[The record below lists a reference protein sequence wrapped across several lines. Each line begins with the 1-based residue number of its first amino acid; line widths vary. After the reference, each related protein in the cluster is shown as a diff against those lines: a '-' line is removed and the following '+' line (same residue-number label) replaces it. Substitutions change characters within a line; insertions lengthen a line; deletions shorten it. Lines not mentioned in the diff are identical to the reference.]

1 MPRKSFNAVCF
12 SFSSCKVNSGALS
25 LTFMDI
31 SPERTKSGAATAD
44 FRLPKILRILHRRIS
59 LCAAVTGLLACL
71 ILVVTAA
78 AQEERPQIVPGERK
92 VAQKKD
98 AGPRAVAILRMD
110 AKGKVSLV
118 PIAIMINGKF
128 WDASAYKADPV
139 PMALDPG
146 TVYEGERS
154 GSSLGLFTI
163 GSALHSNS
171 ANVPTPWI
179 ATGVWRAA
187 GSEPAKKEMKAEAKP
202 ADITPTDQPPRLTH
216 TPMTGTAPESGKAP
230 ASSTPPSSS
239 TPSPTPSSSEK
250 PSDSSNS
257 GDGPPRLT
265 KPSSPASGANQTG
278 STQPAPNPS
287 GVPAAATT
295 KSDAI
300 KLDDKAN
307 IPASDSGAR
316 EANRPV
322 LRRGKP
328 VESFADEDVPG
339 YSLPGI
345 RPAAAA
351 TTKAAEIATAKD
363 ESQIVPAISDAG
375 GPEPRSY
382 AFEWVKGDEDDR
394 RKQMLD
400 LAKSEVRGY
409 VAARAKARITPNAP
423 HTGTTHTTTARRAVK
438 TPDPIL
444 ENVRMTAYD
453 LWNSNQPIIVLS
465 ATAHMPPPPA
475 SAHAEMDAD
484 LEYSILLV
492 TYPDIYN
499 NLHKLYSGVTDKFHL
514 DVTPRMELI
523 DVVDADGD
531 GRGELLFRE
540 TSDIGTGWGIYRATA
555 DKLWKMYD
563 SLNPE

>member
-1 MPRKSFNAVCF
+1 M
-12 SFSSCKVNSGALS
+12 
-25 LTFMDI
+25 
-31 SPERTKSGAATAD
+31 
-44 FRLPKILRILHRRIS
+44 
-59 LCAAVTGLLACL
+59 GLLACF
-71 ILVVTAA
+71 ILAVAGE
-78 AQEERPQIVPGERK
+78 AQEERPQIIPGERK
-92 VAQKKD
+92 VPQKKD

-154 GSSLGLFTI
+154 GNSLGLFTI

-179 ATGVWRAA
+179 ATGVWHAA
-187 GSEPAKKEMKAEAKP
+187 GSEPTKKVMRAETAP
-202 ADITPTDQPPRLTH
+202 ANMDTVDQPPRLTH
-216 TPMTGTAPESGKAP
+216 NPINTAPTSTAPDSGKAQ
-230 ASSTPPSSS
+230 ASTTATSSS
-239 TPSPTPSSSEK
+239 TPSSAPSGSDK
-250 PSDSSNS
+250 RSDSSNS

-265 KPSSPASGANQTG
+265 KPSSPAPESPGSNQTG
-278 STQPAPNPS
+278 ASQPAANSSGASTAGPS
-287 GVPAAATT
+287 KVGANKA
-295 KSDAI
+295 
-300 KLDDKAN
+300 DDKAN
-307 IPASDSGAR
+307 IPASDSGTR
-316 EANRPV
+316 EANRPI

-339 YSLPGI
+339 YSRPGI
-345 RPAAAA
+345 TPVS
-351 TTKAAEIATAKD
+351 ATATKSVESAPAKD
-363 ESQIVPAISDAG
+363 DTQIIPAISDAG

-382 AFEWVKGDEDDR
+382 TFEWLKGDEDDR
-394 RKQMLD
+394 RKQVLD
-400 LAKSEVRGY
+400 LAKAEVRAY
-409 VAARAKARITPNAP
+409 VAARAKARITPKP
-423 HTGTTHTTTARRAVK
+423 VHPSTARHAVRM
-438 TPDPIL
+438 PEPIL
-444 ENVRMTAYD
+444 ENVKMVGYD
-453 LWNSNQPIIVLS
+453 LWNSNQPIIVFS
-465 ATAHMPPPPA
+465 ATAHMPPPAAGRPR
-475 SAHAEMDAD
+475 SDAD
-484 LEYSILLV
+484 GNLEYSILLV

-523 DVVDADGD
+523 DAVDADGD

-540 TSDIGTGWGIYRATA
+540 TSDMGTGWGIYRATA

>member
-1 MPRKSFNAVCF
+1 M
-12 SFSSCKVNSGALS
+12 
-25 LTFMDI
+25 
-31 SPERTKSGAATAD
+31 
-44 FRLPKILRILHRRIS
+44 
-59 LCAAVTGLLACL
+59 CAALTALLTCL
-71 ILVVTAA
+71 IFVVTAT
-78 AQEERPQIVPGERK
+78 AQEERPQIIPGEKR
-92 VAQKKD
+92 VGRKKD

-128 WDASAYKADPV
+128 WDAGAYKADPV

-163 GSALHSNS
+163 GTALHSNS

-187 GSEPAKKEMKAEAKP
+187 GSEPARKEMKAETKP

-216 TPMTGTAPESGKAP
+216 TPTASTAPEAGKAP
-230 ASSTPPSSS
+230 ASTTTPSSS
-239 TPSPTPSSSEK
+239 TPSTAPPPPQK
-250 PSDSSNS
+250 PSDSSDS

-265 KPSSPASGANQTG
+265 KPSSPAPESPGASQGGSSQTAPNSSGAPTAG
-278 STQPAPNPS
+278 TAK
-287 GVPAAATT
+287 T
-295 KSDAI
+295 DAI
-300 KLDDKAN
+300 KVDDKAN
-307 IPASDSGAR
+307 IPTSDSGTR
-316 EANRPV
+316 EANRPI

-328 VESFADEDVPG
+328 VESFADEDIPG
-339 YSLPGI
+339 YSRPGI
-345 RPAAAA
+345 KPAAA
-351 TTKAAEIATAKD
+351 TVTQGVEIASAKD

-375 GPEPRSY
+375 GPEPRSFK
-382 AFEWVKGDEDDR
+382 FEWVKGDEEDR
-394 RKQMLD
+394 RKQELD
-400 LAKSEVRGY
+400 LAKAEVRAY
-409 VAARAKARITPNAP
+409 VAARAKASMAPNPA
-423 HTGTTHTTTARRAVK
+423 HATTAHTTVARRTVK

-444 ENVRMTAYD
+444 ENVQMTAYD
-453 LWNSNQPIIVLS
+453 LWNSNQAIIVFS
-465 ATAHMPPPPA
+465 ATAHMPPPA
-475 SAHAEMDAD
+475 AGSAHAEADTD

-514 DVTPRMELI
+514 DMRPRMELI
-523 DVVDADGD
+523 DAVDADGD

-540 TSDIGTGWGIYRATA
+540 TSDLGTGWAIYRATG
-555 DKLWKMYD
+555 DKLWKLYD

>member
-1 MPRKSFNAVCF
+1 M
-12 SFSSCKVNSGALS
+12 
-25 LTFMDI
+25 
-31 SPERTKSGAATAD
+31 
-44 FRLPKILRILHRRIS
+44 
-59 LCAAVTGLLACL
+59 GLLACF
-71 ILVVTAA
+71 ILVVAA
-78 AQEERPQIVPGERK
+78 SAQEDRPEIIPGERR
-92 VAQKKD
+92 VQRKKD

-154 GSSLGLFTI
+154 GNSLGLFTI
-163 GSALHSNS
+163 GSALHSNA

-179 ATGVWRAA
+179 GTGVWHAA
-187 GSEPAKKEMKAEAKP
+187 GSEPAKKVLKAETKP
-202 ADITPTDQPPRLTH
+202 PNMDTVDQPPRLTH
-216 TPMTGTAPESGKAP
+216 NPINTAPASTEPDSGKAP
-230 ASSTPPSSS
+230 ASTTTSTASSS
-239 TPSPTPSSSEK
+239 GSEK
-250 PSDSSNS
+250 PSDTSNS

-265 KPSSPASGANQTG
+265 KPSSPTPESPGSNQTA
-278 STQPAPNPS
+278 SPPAPNSS
-287 GVPAAATT
+287 GAPTAGVSKASTNKA
-295 KSDAI
+295 
-300 KLDDKAN
+300 DDTAN
-307 IPASDSGAR
+307 IPASDSGTK
-316 EANRPV
+316 EANRPI

-328 VESFADEDVPG
+328 VESFADEEVPG
-339 YSLPGI
+339 YSKPGI
-345 RPAAAA
+345 TPVA
-351 TTKAAEIATAKD
+351 TTAAKAAESAPAKD
-363 ESQIVPAISDAG
+363 DVQIVPAISDAG
-375 GPEPRSY
+375 GPEPRSFT
-382 AFEWVKGDEDDR
+382 FEWVKGDEADR

-400 LAKSEVRGY
+400 LAKAEVRAY
-409 VAARAKARITPNAP
+409 VAVRAKARITPKPAHP
-423 HTGTTHTTTARRAVK
+423 STVRHAVK
-438 TPDPIL
+438 MPDPIL
-444 ENVRMTAYD
+444 ENVKMIGYD
-453 LWNSNQPIIVLS
+453 LWNSNQPIIVFS
-465 ATAHMPPPPA
+465 ATAHMPPPA
-475 SAHAEMDAD
+475 AGSAHTEADAG

-523 DVVDADGD
+523 DAVDADGD

>member
-1 MPRKSFNAVCF
+1 M
-12 SFSSCKVNSGALS
+12 
-25 LTFMDI
+25 TFMNI
-31 SPERTKSGAATAD
+31 SPEKANSGAATAD
-44 FRLPKILRILHRRIS
+44 FRLPKILRILHLRIS
-59 LCAAVTGLLACL
+59 LCAALTGFLVCL
-71 ILVVTAA
+71 VLVVTAA

-139 PMALDPG
+139 PMALDSG

-154 GSSLGLFTI
+154 GSSLGLFTV

-179 ATGVWRAA
+179 ATGVWRAT
-187 GSEPAKKEMKAEAKP
+187 GSEPEKKVTKAETKP
-202 ADITPTDQPPRLTH
+202 ADVTPTDQPPRLTH
-216 TPMTGTAPESGKAP
+216 TPTNTSTAPESGKAP
-230 ASSTPPSSS
+230 AST
-239 TPSPTPSSSEK
+239 TAPSPSTSSASPSG
-250 PSDSSNS
+250 SDKSNDSANS

-265 KPSSPASGANQTG
+265 KPSSPSSESPGPSQTG
-278 STQPAPNPS
+278 SSQPAQKS
-287 GVPAAATT
+287 PATGTT

-300 KLDDKAN
+300 KPDDKAN
-307 IPASDSGAR
+307 IPASDSGTR

-339 YSLPGI
+339 YSPPGI
-345 RPAAAA
+345 RPAAATA
-351 TTKAAEIATAKD
+351 TKAAEIAPVKD

-382 AFEWVKGDEDDR
+382 AFEWVKGDEEDR

-409 VAARAKARITPNAP
+409 VAARAKARITPNAT
-423 HTGTTHTTTARRAVK
+423 HTGTPHTTTARRSVK

-444 ENVRMTAYD
+444 ENVQMTAYD

-465 ATAHMPPPPA
+465 ATAHMPPPTA
-475 SAHAEMDAD
+475 GSAHIEADAD

-499 NLHKLYSGVTDKFHL
+499 NLHKLYSGVTDKFH
-514 DVTPRMELI
+514 
-523 DVVDADGD
+523 
-531 GRGELLFRE
+531 
-540 TSDIGTGWGIYRATA
+540 
-555 DKLWKMYD
+555 
-563 SLNPE
+563 

>member
-1 MPRKSFNAVCF
+1 
-12 SFSSCKVNSGALS
+12 
-25 LTFMDI
+25 MDN
-31 SPERTKSGAATAD
+31 SPEKGKSGTATAD
-44 FRLPKILRILHRRIS
+44 FRLPRILRILHRRIF
-59 LCAAVTGLLACL
+59 LCAALTALLTCMVS
-71 ILVVTAA
+71 VVTAA
-78 AQEERPQIVPGERK
+78 AQEERPQIVPGEKR
-92 VAQKKD
+92 VGRKKD

-128 WDASAYKADPV
+128 WDASAYKADPI

-187 GSEPAKKEMKAEAKP
+187 GSEPAKKEMKAETKP
-202 ADITPTDQPPRLTH
+202 ADVTPTDQPPRLTH
-216 TPMTGTAPESGKAP
+216 TPTTSTESGKAP
-230 ASSTPPSSS
+230 ASSATPPSA
-239 TPSPTPSSSEK
+239 TPSAAPSSSDK

-257 GDGPPRLT
+257 DDGPPRLT
-265 KPSSPASGANQTG
+265 KPTSPAPESPGPTQTG
-278 STQPAPNPS
+278 SNKTELNQPAPSSSSAPTAAPS
-287 GVPAAATT
+287 KPGSIRP
-295 KSDAI
+295 
-300 KLDDKAN
+300 DDKGD
-307 IPASDSGAR
+307 IPASDSGTK
-316 EANRPV
+316 ESNRPI

-345 RPAAAA
+345 KPVAA
-351 TTKAAEIATAKD
+351 TATKSAEIATAKD
-363 ESQIVPAISDAG
+363 DSQIVPAISDAG
-375 GPEPRSY
+375 GPEPRSFK
-382 AFEWVKGDEDDR
+382 FEWVKGDEDDR
-394 RKQMLD
+394 RKQELD
-400 LAKSEVRGY
+400 LAKAEVRAY
-409 VAARAKARITPNAP
+409 VAARAKASITPNPA
-423 HTGTTHTTTARRAVK
+423 HTTTSHTTAARRAVK

-444 ENVRMTAYD
+444 ENVQMIGYD
-453 LWNSNQPIIVLS
+453 LWNSSQPIIVFS
-465 ATAHMPPPPA
+465 ATAHVPPA
-475 SAHAEMDAD
+475 AGSAHTEAETDSG

-499 NLHKLYSGVTDKFHL
+499 NLHKVYSGVTDKFHL
-514 DVTPRMELI
+514 DMRPRLELI
-523 DVVDADGD
+523 DAVDADGD

-540 TSDIGTGWGIYRATA
+540 TSDLGTGWAIYRATA